1 MLDFHAWP
9 HYISLYGYLAVFL
22 LSIIEGPLVTVFAAF
37 LAAQGILNVFA
48 VSATVVAGDLVGDM
62 LIYGVGR
69 WLLGRLPWRL
79 SIRSRAFRNR
89 IRLLCIDITQRAGHF
104 LLIGKL
110 THAVG
115 FAVLLAAGAARIR
128 LSVFV
133 LYNILGTLPKS
144 CVLVVIG
151 YFFGRFYQDLG
162 AQYQTI
168 SLVALGLGMLMMMY
182 LMHRLW
188 VSHNSRDGLE

>member
-22 LSIIEGPLVTVFAAF
+22 LSIVEGPLVTVFAAF
-37 LAAQGILNVFA
+37 LAAQGILDVFA
-48 VSATVVAGDLVGDM
+48 VSATVITGDLVGDV
-62 LIYGVGR
+62 LIYSVGR
-69 WLLGRLPWRL
+69 WFLGRLPWRL
-79 SIRSRAFRNR
+79 SIRSQAFRKR
-89 IRLLCIDITQRAGHF
+89 VGLLYADITQRAGHF

-128 LSVFV
+128 FSVFV

-144 CVLVVIG
+144 CLLVVIG
-151 YFFGRFYQDLG
+151 YFFGRFYQDLS
-162 AQYQTI
+162 AEYQTI
-168 SLVALGLGMLMMMY
+168 SLVALGLGMLMMVY
-182 LMHRLW
+182 LMHRLLAA
-188 VSHNSRDGLE
+188 HHRRDGLE